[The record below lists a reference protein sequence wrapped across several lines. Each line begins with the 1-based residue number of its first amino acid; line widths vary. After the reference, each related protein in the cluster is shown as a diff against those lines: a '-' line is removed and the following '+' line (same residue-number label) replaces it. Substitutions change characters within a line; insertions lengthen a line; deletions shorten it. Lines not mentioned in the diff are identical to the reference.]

1 MGALRER
8 LDAAQQH
15 MRGAEAAAC
24 DEQVRARE
32 LQLGCSHQMRELELR
47 VQEAIRQAQ
56 AADSGRQQL
65 QAAQTAAEVS
75 RTRGLARLVVLQA
88 QGWWA

>member
-1 MGALRER
+1 
-8 LDAAQQH
+8 
-15 MRGAEAAAC
+15 
-24 DEQVRARE
+24 
-32 LQLGCSHQMRELELR
+32 MRELELR